1 MAVIKESLEKDFLT
15 LKETLTERNYVIE
28 MLGQEK

>member
-15 LKETLTERNYVIE
+15 LKETLMEKNYVIE
-28 MLGQEK
+28 MLV